1 MSLAIVRRAALA
13 VAIIALVGWFVLG
26 VTHPV
31 DLAVYRAG
39 VVVWWHGG
47 DLYGPLPGTS
57 LPFIYPPFSVVLLAP
72 FTLSPYVASVLTIAA
87 LVFVIVLVLRSLD
100 VRPTGVLVGVVLSV
114 ALVLEPVRETLYFG
128 QINVLLMALVAA
140 DCLVR
145 QPKWPR
151 GLLVGVAAAIK
162 LTPLVFVLFFL
173 LRGDRRAAI
182 TTGLSFLGATAIGFL
197 LSWQNSL
204 RFWTEQVLF
213 GTQSR
218 GMSNPINQSLK
229 VMLVRL
235 GSDQGWPWLL
245 LAVAVIAITVVSV
258 RQAQHPTWA
267 LGLNALGGLLISPV
281 SYSHHWVWAV
291 PILLTAAVTAWR
303 TRAWSAIVIT
313 AVGTVL
319 FVSAPHWWWAPDAPW
334 TTVHLLVGNAYV
346 IAAVLVL
353 GVEVTRWRAGG
364 PVDPGRRVWRTWAAG
379 RLRRSWRRQAP
390 RTG

>member
-1 MSLAIVRRAALA
+1 LATAGRAGLALVILA
-13 VAIIALVGWFVLG
+13 MVGWFVFG
-26 VTHPV
+26 VTDPV

-57 LPFIYPPFSVVLLAP
+57 LPFIYPPFSVVLLVP
-72 FTLSPYVASVLTIAA
+72 FTLSPYSAGVLTIAA
-87 LVFVIVLVLRSLD
+87 LVLVIVLVLRSLE
-100 VRPTGVLVGVVLSV
+100 VRPNAVLVGAVLV
-114 ALVLEPVRETLYFG
+114 GALVLEPVRETLYFG
-128 QINVLLMALVAA
+128 QINVLLMALVTT

-145 QPKWPR
+145 DPKWPR

-182 TTGLSFLGATAIGFL
+182 TVGLSFLGATAVGFL

-204 RFWTEQVLF
+204 RFWTEQVVF

-235 GSDQGWPWLL
+235 GSDQGLPWLL
-245 LAVAVIAITVVSV
+245 LAVVVLAMTAVGI
-258 RQAQHPTWA
+258 RRAQHPTWA

-291 PILLTAAVTAWR
+291 PVLLTAAVTAWR
-303 TRAWSAIVIT
+303 TRARSAIVAT
-313 AVGTVL
+313 VVGMAL
-319 FVSAPHWWWAPDAPW
+319 FVLAPHWWWDADDPW
-334 TTVHLLVGNAYV
+334 TVLHLLVGNAYV

-353 GVEVTRWRAGG
+353 GQEAVE
-364 PVDPGRRVWRTWAAG
+364 AAG
-379 RLRRSWRRQAP
+379 SGRKTSVSE
-390 RTG
+390 